1 MRKNEKIQKIL
12 LILFS
17 IILYIILTSYHSWTK
32 IIEYYISYI
41 HHKNDYFSLT
51 INSAK
56 YITPTIRL
64 LYSFFYVFGIII
76 TKLTNI
82 KLICNTSIIL
92 INISLFFFIYS
103 TTKSIIII
111 LFLIYS
117 IGLGISYMP
126 ILLNIW
132 FYFQDKK
139 GVMLG
144 LLSLCTAI
152 GHYLFR
158 LIGLFF
164 LKKLENKNINKNN
177 DKYYELNNY
186 TDIEIFMKMQ
196 FYIVFILSFLFIII
210 LNLWKPDKYIQN
222 KNIKKKK
229 FLLNSNEKYYELQDY
244 YNYQN
249 FDNNYSY
256 LYNNNNDYNQDEY
269 YTNLFDNKF
278 EDIFLAFKSK
288 PFIQL
293 CFVFNLSYL
302 FNTLNLTDFPYLKN
316 ENNKNLIYYFNIVWY
331 ITNIIFRFFWG
342 SFLDFYDFKNLYLI
356 TLFLQI
362 GTYSTFFLITK
373 YQFLVF
379 IYSFFNSL
387 ANSAIYTIMPYGFYL
402 IFGWTNFSILYSI
415 NKFISMILEYY
426 IIFLIE
432 KFKKNDLNF
441 LILCYLSSFCSIM
454 SFIILCF
461 VEIKKF
467 DYYKYSNEK
476 AIKKK
481 FRFSKEKNDSDS
493 DN

>member
-1 MRKNEKIQKIL
+1 
-12 LILFS
+12 
-17 IILYIILTSYHSWTK
+17 
-32 IIEYYISYI
+32 
-41 HHKNDYFSLT
+41 
-51 INSAK
+51 
-56 YITPTIRL
+56 
-64 LYSFFYVFGIII
+64 
-76 TKLTNI
+76 
-82 KLICNTSIIL
+82 
-92 INISLFFFIYS
+92 
-103 TTKSIIII
+103 
-111 LFLIYS
+111 
-117 IGLGISYMP
+117 MP

-164 LKKLENKNINKNN
+164 LNKLENKNINKNN

-186 TDIEIFMKMQ
+186 IDIEIFMKMQ
-196 FYIVFILSFLFIII
+196 FYIVFILSFLFIIF
-210 LNLWKPDKYIQN
+210 LHLWKPDKYIQN
-222 KNIKKKK
+222 KYIKKKK

-256 LYNNNNDYNQDEY
+256 LYNNNDYNQDES

-316 ENNKNLIYYFNIVWY
+316 ENNKNLTYYFNIVWY

-476 AIKKK
+476 EIKKK
-481 FRFSKEKNDSDS
+481 FRYSKEKNDSDS

>member
-51 INSAK
+51 INSGK

-64 LYSFFYVFGIII
+64 LYSFFYIFGIII

-82 KLICNTSIIL
+82 KLICMISILL
-92 INISLFFFIYS
+92 INISLFFLIYS
-103 TTKSIIII
+103 TTKSLIII

-144 LLSLCTAI
+144 LLSLSTAI

-158 LIGLFF
+158 SIGLFF
-164 LKKLENKNINKNN
+164 LNKLENKNLNKNN
-177 DKYYELNNY
+177 NSYYELNNY
-186 TDIEIFMKMQ
+186 KDIEVFMKMQ
-196 FYIVFILSFLFIII
+196 FYIVFILSISFVII
-210 LNLWKPDKYIQN
+210 LFLWKPDKYIQN

-229 FLLNSNEKYYELQDY
+229 KFLLNSYKNYYELQDY
-244 YNYQN
+244 DNYQN
-249 FDNNYSY
+249 FDNHKY
-256 LYNNNNDYNQDEY
+256 LNFKNDYKDDES
-269 YTNLFDNKF
+269 YTNLFDNKI
-278 EDIFLAFKSK
+278 EDIFLTFKSK

-293 CFVFNLSYL
+293 CFVYNLSYL
-302 FNTLNLTDFPYLKN
+302 FNTLHLTDFPYLKN
-316 ENNKNLIYYFNIVWY
+316 ENNKNITNYFNIVWY

-373 YQFLVF
+373 YQFIVF

-402 IFGWTNFSILYSI
+402 IFGWTNFGILYSI
-415 NKFISMILEYY
+415 NNFISMILEYY

-432 KFKKNDLNF
+432 KLKKNNLNF

-467 DYYKYSNEK
+467 DYYKHSNEN

-481 FRFSKEKNDSDS
+481 FRYNKEHNDSDS

>member
-1 MRKNEKIQKIL
+1 L
-12 LILFS
+12 S
-17 IILYIILTSYHSWTK
+17 I
-32 IIEYYISYI
+32 
-41 HHKNDYFSLT
+41 
-51 INSAK
+51 
-56 YITPTIRL
+56 
-64 LYSFFYVFGIII
+64 SFV
-76 TKLTNI
+76 
-82 KLICNTSIIL
+82 
-92 INISLFFFIYS
+92 
-103 TTKSIIII
+103 II
-111 LFLIYS
+111 LF
-117 IGLGISYMP
+117 
-126 ILLNIW
+126 
-132 FYFQDKK
+132 
-139 GVMLG
+139 
-144 LLSLCTAI
+144 
-152 GHYLFR
+152 
-158 LIGLFF
+158 
-164 LKKLENKNINKNN
+164 
-177 DKYYELNNY
+177 
-186 TDIEIFMKMQ
+186 
-196 FYIVFILSFLFIII
+196 
-210 LNLWKPDKYIQN
+210 LWKPDKYIQN

-229 FLLNSNEKYYELQDY
+229 KFLLNSYKNYYELQDY
-244 YNYQN
+244 DNYQN
-249 FDNNYSY
+249 FDNHKYLNYK
-256 LYNNNNDYNQDEY
+256 NDYKDDES
-269 YTNLFDNKF
+269 YTNLFDNKI
-278 EDIFLAFKSK
+278 EDIFLTFKSK

-293 CFVFNLSYL
+293 CFVYNLSYL
-302 FNTLNLTDFPYLKN
+302 FNTLHLTDFPYLKN
-316 ENNKNLIYYFNIVWY
+316 ENNKNITYYFNIVWY

-467 DYYKYSNEK
+467 DYYKHSNEN

-481 FRFSKEKNDSDS
+481 FRYNKEHNDSDS